1 MVIYPIPVSQPD
13 LSALEKQYMNEA
25 FESGWISSSGKFVT
39 EFESRWAECTGSTHA
54 LTVANGTVA
63 LHLALLA
70 MNIGEGDEVIFP
82 SLTYIASVNAIKYVG
97 ATPVFCDVDRDTWN
111 IDVDK
116 ISNLI
121 SPKTKAIIAVHLYG
135 NPCNLSYL
143 RKLCDSNNIYLIEDA
158 AEAPFSKHNGT
169 HVGSF
174 GDISTYSFF
183 GNKIISS
190 GEGGAVVTSNNDLW
204 QSMKIL
210 RNQGMDLNRRYFFT
224 EIGYNYRLT
233 NIQCSLLVAQ
243 LERSGEMLEKRN
255 YIYSVYNEVLEEIP
269 GVEFQRV
276 ENFDVRSPWLY
287 TILIGESLGLT
298 VEYVMKSLEK
308 KGIETRPAF
317 IPIHKLPPYAKFN
330 HLDLPNTQHISK
342 FGLSLPTSSVM
353 TDFDVKFVAQT
364 LKEIISQ

>member
-1 MVIYPIPVSQPD
+1 MVNYSIPVSQPD
-13 LSALEKQYMNEA
+13 LSSLEKQYLNEA
-25 FESGWISSSGKFVT
+25 FDSGWISSSGKFVSD
-39 EFESRWAECTGSTHA
+39 FESKWAECTGSSHV

-70 MNIGEGDEVIFP
+70 MNIGEGDEVIVP

-97 ATPVFCDVDRDTWN
+97 ATPVFCDVDRNSWN
-111 IDVDK
+111 IDVEKVAD
-116 ISNLI
+116 LI
-121 SPKTKAIIAVHLYG
+121 TSKTKAIIAVHLYG

-143 RKLCDSNNIYLIEDA
+143 RKLCDSKHLYLIEDA
-158 AEAPFSKHNGT
+158 AEAPFATHKGT
-169 HVGSF
+169 QVGSF

-204 QSMKIL
+204 KAMKIL
-210 RNQGMDLNRRYFFT
+210 RNQGMDPNRRYFFT

-233 NIQCSLLVAQ
+233 NIQCALLVAQ
-243 LERSGEMLEKRN
+243 LERSSEMLERRN
-255 YIYSVYNEVLEEIP
+255 HIYSVYNEALDGLQ

-276 ENFDVRSPWLY
+276 EDFDVRSPWLY
-287 TILIGESLGLT
+287 TILLTESLGLS
-298 VEYVMKSLEK
+298 VENVMEELGKV
-308 KGIETRPAF
+308 GIETRPAF

-330 HLDLPNTQHISK
+330 HLDLSNTQYISK

-353 TDFDVKFVAQT
+353 SDSDVKFVSES
-364 LKEIISQ
+364 LKEIISK